1 MASLEEI
8 RSERLKKIEALKNAG
23 DNSYPIKSHYTHTL
37 KSVKDGFTDLAEAQT
52 KVTLVG
58 RVMARRGQGALIF
71 FDLFDGTGRFQ
82 AVAKKDVLGED
93 RLAVFDATVDV
104 GDFVQVSGT
113 LFLTKQGEKTLQAD
127 NWSMLAKSL
136 RPLPDK
142 WHGLQD
148 TEERFRKRYLDSLM
162 EDGVRE
168 RFLLRSKI
176 IGALRQFL
184 NEQDFV
190 EMETS
195 MLQALAGG
203 ATAEP
208 FKTHHEA
215 LDIDLFLRLAPELDL
230 KKMLVGGFPRVYE
243 IGRCFR
249 NEGIDTTHNPE
260 FTMLEAY
267 ESFSDAEK
275 GRERVEA
282 LFKYILQTV
291 FGELSVSF
299 DDQVIDFSKP
309 FMVRKYLD
317 LIAEYTG
324 LTDVW
329 SLSEGELTA
338 FAEKNSIKIDPA
350 YDKAKIIDHIYKK
363 MCRPQVIQPTF
374 LVDYPAPFSPLA
386 KKKEDNPDFIDRFQ
400 LLIGG
405 MEMVNAF
412 SELNDPLDQR
422 ARFMEQEK
430 NKERGDAE
438 AQPKDE
444 EYLEAMEYGLP
455 PAFGFGI
462 GLDRLVMLLTD
473 TKSIKEVIYFPTLR
487 PKGE

>member
-8 RSERLKKIEALKNAG
+8 RSDRLKKLEALKEAG
-23 DNSYPIKSHYTHTL
+23 KNPYPIKSTKTHTL
-37 KSVKDGFTDLAEAQT
+37 ASVAEFFDALESAEE
-52 KVTLVG
+52 KVILVG

-71 FDLFDGTGRFQ
+71 FDLFDGTGKFQ
-82 AVAKKDVLGED
+82 AVAKKDVLGEEE
-93 RLAVFDATVDV
+93 LSLFDETVDV
-104 GDFVQVSGT
+104 GDFVEVSGT
-113 LFLTKQGEKTLQAD
+113 LFTTKQGEKTLQAD
-127 NWSMLAKSL
+127 SWVMLSKSL

-148 TEERFRKRYLDSLM
+148 VEERFRKRYLDSLM
-162 EDGVRE
+162 DDAVRT
-168 RFLLRSKI
+168 RFLIRSQI
-176 IGALRQFL
+176 IAEVRQFL
-184 NEQDFV
+184 NKAGFI

-195 MLQALAGG
+195 MLQSLAGG
-203 ATAEP
+203 ATATP
-208 FKTHHEA
+208 FETHHEA
-215 LDIDLFLRLAPELDL
+215 LDIDLHLRLAPELDL
-230 KKMLVGGFPRVYE
+230 KKMVIGGFPMVYE

-267 ESFSDAEK
+267 ESFADADK
-275 GRERVEA
+275 GRDRIEN
-282 LFKYILQTV
+282 LFKQIVKNIFTEEV
-291 FGELSVSF
+291 VRF
-299 DDQVIDFSKP
+299 DNNEIDFSKP
-309 FMVRKYLD
+309 FAVIKYLD
-317 LIAEYTG
+317 LIKEYTG
-324 LTDVW
+324 LEDVW
-329 SLSEGELTA
+329 EMSEVDLTTYA
-338 FAEKNSIKIDPA
+338 QKENIKIDPT

-363 MCRPQVIQPTF
+363 LCRSNIIQPTF

-386 KKKEDNPDFIDRFQ
+386 KKKEDDPALIDRFQ
-400 LLIGG
+400 LVIGG

-412 SELNDPLDQR
+412 SELNDPIEQR

-444 EYLEAMEYGLP
+444 DYLEAMEYGLP

-462 GLDRLVMLLTD
+462 GIDRLVMLLTD

>member
-8 RSERLKKIEALKNAG
+8 RSERLKKLEALKEAG
-23 DNSYPIKSHYTHTL
+23 RNPFPIKSHQTHTL
-37 KSVKDGFTDLAEAQT
+37 AEVAEVFDALASAET

-71 FDLFDGTGRFQ
+71 FDLFDGTGKFQ
-82 AVAKKDVLGED
+82 GVSKKDVVGEESHS
-93 RLAVFDATVDV
+93 LFDETVDI
-104 GDFVQVSGT
+104 GDFVEVSGT
-113 LFLTKQGEKTLQAD
+113 LFLTKQGEKTVQVAD
-127 NWSMLAKSL
+127 WSMLAKSL

-142 WHGLQD
+142 WNGLQD
-148 TEERFRKRYLDSLM
+148 VEERFRKRYLDSLM
-162 EDGVRE
+162 DETVRN
-168 RFLLRSKI
+168 RFLTRSKI
-176 IGALRQFL
+176 ITEIRRILGGVG
-184 NEQDFV
+184 FV
-190 EMETS
+190 EVETS
-195 MLQALAGG
+195 MLQSLAGG
-203 ATAEP
+203 ATATP
-208 FKTHHEA
+208 FETHHEA

-230 KKMLVGGFPRVYE
+230 KKMLIGGFPRVYE

-267 ESFSDAEK
+267 EAFADADK
-275 GRERVEA
+275 GRGRVEQ
-282 LFKYILQTV
+282 LFKQVVEGV
-291 FGELSVSF
+291 FGNSVISF
-299 DDQVIDFSKP
+299 DGSEIDFSQD
-309 FMVRKYLD
+309 FAVVKYLD
-317 LIAEYTG
+317 LIKEHTG
-324 LTDVW
+324 LVDAW
-329 SLSEGELTA
+329 AMSEAELTDYA
-338 FAEKNSIKIDPA
+338 TGAGVKIDPA

-363 MCRPQVIQPTF
+363 VCRPQVIQPTF

-386 KKKEDNPDFIDRFQ
+386 KKKEDNPELIDRFQ

-422 ARFMEQEK
+422 ARFMDQEK
-430 NKERGDAE
+430 NKAGGDTE

-462 GLDRLVMLLTD
+462 GIDRLVMLLTD
-473 TKSIKEVIYFPTLR
+473 TQSIKEVIYFPTLR